1 MPPAPPH
8 KPPRV
13 VRPRSSNYLAPSSFY
28 SLTIGRSRR
37 RRGRRSHGSSGG
49 LLLYPRSGCPA
60 SPPGSRGPPVNA
72 ISVNMAVYPR
82 RSLPPRSA
90 VDKRPR
96 HPRPI
101 AQRGFANAMGLPRL
115 VLRRRRRDEL
125 SLKVSFT
132 RLPGQKKSIY
142 SYQLRRRRATA
153 RSVMCVQRAVEISA

>member
-1 MPPAPPH
+1 MEGYYFTRAGGVPPA
-8 KPPRV
+8 
-13 VRPRSSNYLAPSSFY
+13 
-28 SLTIGRSRR
+28 
-37 RRGRRSHGSSGG
+37 
-49 LLLYPRSGCPA
+49 
-60 SPPGSRGPPVNA
+60 PPVNA

-96 HPRPI
+96 RPI
-101 AQRGFANAMGLPRL
+101 TQRGFANAMGLSRL

>member
-1 MPPAPPH
+1 MPCTCLLPDTVPT
-8 KPPRV
+8 
-13 VRPRSSNYLAPSSFY
+13 RPRPSIHLAFVFLSPSAAAAVVVV
-28 SLTIGRSRR
+28 G
-37 RRGRRSHGSSGG
+37 RSHGSSGWRATT
-49 LLLYPRSGCPA
+49 LPA
-60 SPPGSRGPPVNA
+60 QWVSRLPGSRGPPVNA

-96 HPRPI
+96 RPI
-101 AQRGFANAMGLPRL
+101 TQRGFANAMGLPRL

-142 SYQLRRRRATA
+142 SYQLRRRRRATA

>member
-8 KPPRV
+8 KPSR
-13 VRPRSSNYLAPSSFY
+13 VRPLSSSYLAPSSS

-60 SPPGSRGPPVNA
+60 SR
-72 ISVNMAVYPR
+72 PR
-82 RSLPPRSA
+82 RPRSPGQCNLGQYGGLPSPLPPRSA

-96 HPRPI
+96 RPI
-101 AQRGFANAMGLPRL
+101 TQRGFANAMGLPRL
-115 VLRRRRRDEL
+115 VVRRRRRDEL

-153 RSVMCVQRAVEISA
+153 RSVVCVQRAVEISA